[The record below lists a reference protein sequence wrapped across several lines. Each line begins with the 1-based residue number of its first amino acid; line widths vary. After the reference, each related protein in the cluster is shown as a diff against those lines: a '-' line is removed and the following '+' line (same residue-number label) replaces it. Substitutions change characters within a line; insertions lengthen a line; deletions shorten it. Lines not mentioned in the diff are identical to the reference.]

1 MRLLKSF
8 AMFWYDFIVGDD
20 WTVAVGVVV
29 ALAATGALTR
39 VRVNAWWLLPV
50 AAAGLLVVSVLRVAR
65 RGRARQAP
73 R

>member
-8 AMFWYDFIVGDD
+8 AMFWYDFIIGDD

-29 ALAATGALTR
+29 ALAATGALTHAQ
-39 VRVNAWWLLPV
+39 VNAWWLLPV
-50 AAAGLLVVSVLRVAR
+50 AAAGLLMVSVLRVAR
-65 RGRARQAP
+65 RGRARRVP